1 MPTRKKKPA
10 HKLTD
15 AEVVK
20 RLFPKPVRHHVKK
33 VAAPAKRG
41 K

>member
-1 MPTRKKKPA
+1 MPKLRKKPA

-20 RLFPKPVRHHVKK
+20 RLFPHPVRQEIRK
-33 VAAPAKRG
+33 VAKPKKKG